1 MRTITEILDDLDA
14 GQTISNREVREMCK
28 YTQRLEQSNKDL
40 SNAVKD
46 LSEQL
51 HDIDCA
57 CGDELSVSD

>member
-14 GQTISNREVREMCK
+14 GQAIPNSEVRQLCK

-57 CGDELSVSD
+57 CGDDLSVTD

>member
-1 MRTITEILDDLDA
+1 MREITEILEDLDA
-14 GQTISNREVREMCK
+14 GQTISNQEVRQLCK
-28 YTQRLEQSNKDL
+28 YTQRLEQSNYDL

-57 CGDELSVSD
+57 CGDELSVTD